1 MQKGG
6 HDRLF
11 ALLTFGTGRLLRTF
25 ALHSMAW
32 LRVRY
37 VFSVLLF
44 AEILLANPG
53 LIALNKPASNPAIRG
68 IVTNS
73 ATGAPVIGA
82 KISINGNYKYSVAD
96 GLYGMEVN
104 PPGTYSVMCTKPGFD
119 TLLSAPI
126 TFQAGTYTNFDI
138 QLNETAN
145 PCSSIAAML
154 DTTDH
159 LVSLRWNKPAGNYEL
174 LYDDGLEDAFTVWP
188 LAGNMNALK
197 FTPLAYPATILGGS
211 VNIGK
216 VSDYLPGSN
225 PLVPFKVSI
234 MAANGPGGIPGSL
247 LAGPV
252 QVTPTAFGWMDFTL
266 PSSLLITSG
275 DFFIVMIQ
283 GGKTP
288 DAAGLAVDVTIPHY
302 RSYSRNVTGNNDWQM
317 AYGNFMIRAKLIGQG
332 GPPLNLKSTESPEN
346 YKVWRLHQ
354 GEEANQ
360 QAWTFLKTVSS
371 TWAADMDWN
380 NLPCGPYLWA
390 VSAVYPGNRLS
401 PPALSNVIG
410 KCWTAP
416 VTINLAMSCS
426 ASGTACTFVQLKNLV
441 YPDTIYNK
449 LADSSGKVI
458 FPRVWKGSYSVTAAK
473 FGYQS
478 YSGSLNVNGECSF
491 NLTLLQRKSPPTNL
505 HIDSLSLKARWDVP
519 YYNQTLLQEDWSGG
533 SFTGTGWTVEG
544 GNWMISSSNGHPAPS
559 AFFNWSPRV
568 YNYNQSIVSPAIT
581 GPNSPI
587 LTLKYDISLLN
598 LSSSVLDQLMV
609 EISDGTVWQTLKTW
623 NNSAGNIDWTRH
635 EIDISA
641 YANKTFRIRFRSAGA
656 DSYQING
663 WYVDNIIVY
672 ASESAHLLNQCIYG
686 YNFYLN
692 SILLATVT
700 TNSYT
705 IPGTVVSYD
714 STYNACVVAIYTS
727 GYSSSVCK
735 AVNSRFLWPPGNFH
749 GIASNDTALLQWEKP
764 VYSID
769 TTYYTP
775 AGLLGYDIFRDD
787 SFLKFIP
794 GADVLSCS
802 DIVPDPGSYNYKL
815 TAVYSLAP
823 YGHPGQQGQS
833 MAAGPV
839 SLQIHYGK
847 PLPFFE
853 PWDQGSFIF
862 NNWTFPAGTG
872 NWTVSQN
879 SGNPPPSTSFS
890 GLPQL
895 SAYNLVLESPAL
907 DATLNSCATI
917 WLDLDLK
924 LENYLATATEK
935 LILDVNYN
943 RSWHQKMEWAN
954 TGVTG
959 WMHYHIDISAVKQK
973 GFKFRFRAT
982 GANSSNIQDWLIDNI
997 HVYPVCLPA
1006 ENLRGDAMGMDT
1018 HLKWNPPRCDGG
1030 GNSLNEGFEEPYFPP
1045 PAWDRIINNT
1055 AASWSHTAI
1064 SSPMGVH
1071 SGDYSAGLFWDY
1083 NAQDEWLIARNIY
1096 VNGTLKFWSF
1106 AYQGSTHGDHY
1117 YVKASTDH
1125 GQSWVTLLDM
1135 SALPPYP
1142 GQGGYNHWQEPYV
1155 IDMSPYLGDVI
1166 DIAWNA
1172 VDANGQGLWYYWA
1185 IDDCTMG
1192 TKKFGFVSAQPYYDV
1207 YRKSPGGTVF
1217 SKINLLPVS
1226 DTSYIDTNLPQG
1238 LYKYF
1243 IQIVKQ
1249 DCDQALTSDTVII
1262 DVITSLPQIKGSAG
1276 IVIYPNPA
1284 HDYLRIKSENPLV
1297 SITLTNTRGEVVS
1310 EMDAMGKKET
1320 VLSLGSIAPGVY
1332 VLRALSKQSCHNIS
1346 LIVR

>member
-1 MQKGG
+1 MV
-6 HDRLF
+6 
-11 ALLTFGTGRLLRTF
+11 
-25 ALHSMAW
+25 W
-32 LRVRY
+32 LRIRY
-37 VFSVLLF
+37 VLSVLLF

-53 LIALNKPASNPAIRG
+53 LIALNKTASNPAIRG

-82 KISINGNYKYSVAD
+82 KISINGNYKYSVAE

-104 PPGTYSVMCTKPGFD
+104 PPGTYPVICTKPGFD
-119 TLLSAPI
+119 TLVSPPVS
-126 TFQAGTYTNFDI
+126 FQAGTFTKFDI
-138 QLNETAN
+138 RLYETAN
-145 PCSSIAAML
+145 PCSPVFARL
-154 DTTDH
+154 DTTEH
-159 LVSLRWNKPAGNYEL
+159 LVSLKWNKPAGNYEL

-197 FTPLAYPATILGGS
+197 FTPLAYPATIQGGS

-225 PLVPFKVSI
+225 PLVPFHVAI
-234 MAANGPGGIPGSL
+234 MAANGPGGVPGSL

-252 QVTPTAFGWMDFTL
+252 QVTPAAFGWIDFTL
-266 PSSLLITSG
+266 PSSLVITSG

-283 GGKTP
+283 GSNAP

-302 RSYSRNVTGNNDWQM
+302 RSYSRNVAGNGDWQM
-317 AYGNFMIRAKLIGQG
+317 AYGNFMIRARLNGQG
-332 GPPLNLKSTESPEN
+332 GPPLNLKSAGSAGN

-354 GEEANQ
+354 GEETNQ
-360 QAWTFLKTVSS
+360 LAWTLINTVSS
-371 TWAADMDWN
+371 TSADDMDWN

-401 PPALSNVIG
+401 PPSLSNVIG

-426 ASGTACTFVQLKNLV
+426 ASGTAGTFVQLKNLV
-441 YPDTIYNK
+441 YPDTLYTMYS
-449 LADSSGKVI
+449 DSSGKMI
-458 FPRVWKGSYSVTAAK
+458 FPSVWKGSYSVSAAK
-473 FGYQS
+473 FGYQN
-478 YSGSLNVNGECSF
+478 YSGSLNVTGGCSF

-505 HIDSLSLKARWDVP
+505 LIDSLSLKARWDVP
-519 YYNQTLLQEDWSGG
+519 FYNQTLLQEDWSGG

-544 GNWMISSSNGHPAPS
+544 GNWMISTSNGHPAPS

-609 EISDGTVWQTLKTW
+609 EISDGTAWQTLKTW

-641 YANKTFRIRFRSAGA
+641 FANKTFRIRFRSAGA
-656 DSYQING
+656 DSYQVNG
-663 WYVDNIIVY
+663 WYIDNILVY

-692 SILLATVT
+692 SILLASVT
-700 TNSYT
+700 TNSFT
-705 IPGTVVSYD
+705 IPGNVVRYD
-714 STYNACVVAIYTS
+714 SVYNMCVVAIYTS
-727 GYSSSVCK
+727 GYSGSVCK
-735 AVNSRFLWPPGNFH
+735 TVKSHFLWPPGNFH
-749 GIASNDTALLQWEKP
+749 GLARNDTVLLQWEKP

-769 TTYYTP
+769 TTFYTP
-775 AGLLGYDIFRDD
+775 AGILGYNIFRDD
-787 SFLKFIP
+787 SLHAFIA
-794 GADVLSCS
+794 GADVNSYS
-802 DIVPDPGSYNYKL
+802 DIGLDPGNYNYKV

-833 MAAGPV
+833 IASGPV

-853 PWDQGSFIF
+853 PWDQGSFIS
-862 NNWTFPAGTG
+862 NSWTFPAGTG
-872 NWTVSQN
+872 NWAIVQSK
-879 SGNPPPSTSFS
+879 GNPPPCASFS

-895 SAYNLVLESPAL
+895 TSYNLVLESPAL
-907 DATLNSCATI
+907 DATIYTCAAI
-917 WLDLDLK
+917 WLDFDLK
-924 LENYLATATEK
+924 LENYLATGTEK
-935 LILDVNYN
+935 LVLDVNYN
-943 RSWHQKMEWAN
+943 RSWYQKIEFTN
-954 TGVTG
+954 TGITG
-959 WMHYHIDISAVKQK
+959 WMHYHIEISAVKQK

-1006 ENLRGDAMGMDT
+1006 ENLAGDAMGMDT
-1018 HLKWNPPRCDGG
+1018 HLEWNPPRCNGG
-1030 GNSLNEGFEEPYFPP
+1030 GNAMNEGFEEPYFPP

-1055 AASWSHTAI
+1055 SATWGHTAV
-1064 SSPMGVH
+1064 SSPLGAH
-1071 SGDYSAGLFWDY
+1071 SGDYSAGLYWDY
-1083 NAQDEWLIARNIY
+1083 NAQNEWLIARNMY
-1096 VNGTLKFWSF
+1096 VSGNLKFWSL
-1106 AYQGSTHGDHY
+1106 AYQGSSHGDHY

-1135 SALPPYP
+1135 SALPTYP

-1155 IDMSPYLGDVI
+1155 IDMSPYLGDVV

-1192 TKKFGFVSAQPYYDV
+1192 TKKFGFAGAQPYYDV

-1238 LYKYF
+1238 QYKYY
-1243 IQIVKQ
+1243 IQIVNQ
-1249 DCDQALTSDTVII
+1249 DCDKALTSDTVII
-1262 DVITSLPQIKGSAG
+1262 DVITSVPQIKGSAG

-1284 HDYLRIKSENPLV
+1284 HEALYIKSVLPVAEVELINPLGKIV
-1297 SITLTNTRGEVVS
+1297 QRFYCHDRRDLELSISGTSPGFYILRLMLTNAT
-1310 EMDAMGKKET
+1310 
-1320 VLSLGSIAPGVY
+1320 INY
-1332 VLRALSKQSCHNIS
+1332 N
-1346 LIVR
+1346 LIIR